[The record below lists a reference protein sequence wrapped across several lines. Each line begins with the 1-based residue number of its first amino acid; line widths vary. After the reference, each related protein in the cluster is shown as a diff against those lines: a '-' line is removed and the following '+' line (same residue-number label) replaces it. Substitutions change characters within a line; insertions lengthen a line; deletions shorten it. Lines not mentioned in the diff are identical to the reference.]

1 MSQKAATTSQKTHAT
16 SDENACNIKV
26 ETCPQVMKF
35 FSAFKECYAMAQ
47 EIEVRR
53 HRWKMLKEISL

>member
-1 MSQKAATTSQKTHAT
+1 MSQQEATTSQKTQAT

-26 ETCPQVMKF
+26 ETCPQVTKF

-47 EIEVRR
+47 EIEVKK
-53 HRWKMLKEISL
+53 HLWQSLEEKIQ